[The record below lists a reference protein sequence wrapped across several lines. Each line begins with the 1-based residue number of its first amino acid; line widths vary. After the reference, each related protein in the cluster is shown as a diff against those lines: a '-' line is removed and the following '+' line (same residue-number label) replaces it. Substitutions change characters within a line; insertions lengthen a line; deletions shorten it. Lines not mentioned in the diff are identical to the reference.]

1 MKLKKDLETQLDA
14 LRDYKDEDMKRD
26 FYMNQLKYSVI
37 KSLEQV
43 ALANQETKLLEH
55 RATLPKDL
63 TGQVLPPD
71 NTGYV
76 YKPMKVV
83 HIPVST

>member
-1 MKLKKDLETQLDA
+1 
-14 LRDYKDEDMKRD
+14 MKRD